1 MARPIQQTM
10 MTPHV
15 PVSWGE
21 LLDKITILEIKLDR
35 IGSPNVRHEL
45 DLLLGIAKLESLM
58 VVVGNL
64 LYELREVNLR
74 LWEVEDAIRV
84 KEAQGQFDD
93 SFIELAR
100 SVYRLN
106 DIRAHIKKS
115 VNLLLD
121 SELVEEKSYKDA
133 GIL

>member
-1 MARPIQQTM
+1 M